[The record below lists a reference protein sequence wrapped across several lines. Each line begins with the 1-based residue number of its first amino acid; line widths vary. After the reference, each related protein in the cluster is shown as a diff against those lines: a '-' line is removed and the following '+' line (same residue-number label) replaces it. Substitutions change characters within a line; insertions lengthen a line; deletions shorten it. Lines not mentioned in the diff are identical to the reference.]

1 MTIELIR
8 TVVHRFRQDS
18 EAVLTVSTLTHDGRD
33 AFEAVTLG
41 AQDRDEGS
49 LMLHSETQAVE
60 LIHAIRAAGKRLGW
74 FDA

>member
-1 MTIELIR
+1 MTIQLVR
-8 TVVHRFRQDS
+8 TVVHRFAQDS

-60 LIHAIRAAGKRLGW
+60 LIHAIRAA
-74 FDA
+74 

>member
-18 EAVLTVSTLTHDGRD
+18 EAVLTVSTLTHDGHD

-60 LIHAIRAAGKRLGW
+60 LIQAIRAAGKRLGW